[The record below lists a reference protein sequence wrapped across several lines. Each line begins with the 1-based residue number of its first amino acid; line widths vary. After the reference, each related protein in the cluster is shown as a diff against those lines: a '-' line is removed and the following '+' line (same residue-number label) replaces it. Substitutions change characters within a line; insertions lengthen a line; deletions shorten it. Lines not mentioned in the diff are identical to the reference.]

1 MFNKVFTKILYFKIS
16 QSNRAPKECKKNEV
30 FFSFSHLKMSDDGSI
45 LSTILLMN

>member
-30 FFSFSHLKMSDDGSI
+30 FFSFSHLKMCQMMEVYLVPSF
-45 LSTILLMN
+45 